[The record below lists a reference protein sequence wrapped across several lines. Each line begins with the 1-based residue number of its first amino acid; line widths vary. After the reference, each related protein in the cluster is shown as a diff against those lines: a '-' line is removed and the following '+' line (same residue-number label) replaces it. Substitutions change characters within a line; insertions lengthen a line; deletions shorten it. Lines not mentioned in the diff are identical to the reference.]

1 MMSYSFEE
9 VTIPSVEELADA
21 ALPGSASAAAPDP
34 APPPELP
41 ELHGARGGAV
51 GALPHVAEDEEKA
64 ALEEVRSAAH
74 KRGLDEGRRAEA
86 QRLDT
91 LVEAMTTTLEE
102 LRLADGRRETEAV
115 DRIAAIATAVAGH
128 LIEREVHTS
137 PEIIS
142 DLVRRAVTE
151 FPVNESLVVHLNPS
165 DLALLSSGLADGS
178 AREQLTTGQAVR
190 WVPDPALRSGG
201 CLVEG
206 AERVVDA
213 RLSSI
218 LGRVFKAL
226 TDD

>member
-9 VTIPSVEELADA
+9 VAIPSVDELVDPALAASGVADA
-21 ALPGSASAAAPDP
+21 LDP
-34 APPPELP
+34 TPPPELP
-41 ELHGARGGAV
+41 ELHGSRGGAGGV
-51 GALPHVAEDEEKA
+51 VPDVTEDEGKA

-74 KRGLDEGRRAEA
+74 KLGLDEGRRVEM
-86 QRLDT
+86 QRLET
-91 LVEAMTTTLEE
+91 LVEAMSATLEE
-102 LRLADGRRETEAV
+102 LRLADGRREAEAV

-178 AREQLTTGQAVR
+178 GREQLTSGQAVR
-190 WVPDPALRSGG
+190 WVPDPAIRSGG

-218 LGRVFKAL
+218 LSRVFKAL